1 MVLMALRFRTVN
13 RSRNQPR
20 LKSSSAD
27 EPDVTATGSITS
39 HDTVECESCKRPGIE
54 AISVTPSVRL
64 YWVKDQDTPVDSM
77 PPDILHESHFH
88 LRSKALQQRQNTP
101 SGSTCYDMEVFYQF
115 WSHFLIRNFNT
126 RMYEEF
132 QRLALDDEVHN
143 GMDVGLLSL
152 IKLYTQCLLSPQTMA
167 RYLVVRNYVA
177 LVEFEDDGYCPALH
191 ICNQTS
197 KAGASILAADEDHS
211 GC

>member
-1 MVLMALRFRTVN
+1 
-13 RSRNQPR
+13 
-20 LKSSSAD
+20 
-27 EPDVTATGSITS
+27 
-39 HDTVECESCKRPGIE
+39 
-54 AISVTPSVRL
+54 
-64 YWVKDQDTPVDSM
+64 
-77 PPDILHESHFH
+77 
-88 LRSKALQQRQNTP
+88 
-101 SGSTCYDMEVFYQF
+101 
-115 WSHFLIRNFNT
+115 
-126 RMYEEF
+126 MYEEF
-132 QRLALDDEVHN
+132 QPLALDDEVHN

-152 IKLYTQCLLSPQTMA
+152 TKLYTQCLLSPQTMA